1 MHESYDVDS
10 EDGTRSKFCLDAVTG
25 PDLSSN
31 RGLLPMDFE
40 NHENSYLHET
50 LSWLKSITTDD

>member
-1 MHESYDVDS
+1 MHEGYDIDS

-25 PDLSSN
+25 PDISSN
-31 RGLLPMDFE
+31 RGLPPMDFA

-50 LSWLKSITTDD
+50 LSLLKSITTDD